1 MKDVVSASKGE
12 GLAGKTGLSGVP
24 EGIPIYPLPT
34 STIIQV
40 DNQNQMMIAALK
52 RNLDTGGLDL
62 VSELKG
68 PYLRLS
74 EFISEYDFPDYKYGE
89 GQEYTQQFHDMIKPI
104 EGYPDLTSDK
114 NKE

>member
-1 MKDVVSASKGE
+1 
-12 GLAGKTGLSGVP
+12 
-24 EGIPIYPLPT
+24 
-34 STIIQV
+34 
-40 DNQNQMMIAALK
+40 MIAALK

-89 GQEYTQQFHDMIKPI
+89 GQEFTKQFHDMIKPL

-114 NKE
+114 TEK